1 MLQVRLFEPYKC
13 DYYNKK
19 CLMYDDQTGAVGT
32 DKEIVCAINSE
43 NIPIG
48 LSGMVR
54 IIDDVGVKTV
64 KVGARDIS
72 REF

>member
-1 MLQVRLFEPYKC
+1 
-13 DYYNKK
+13 
-19 CLMYDDQTGAVGT
+19 MYDDQTGAVGT